1 VEVKVVAADALRRN
15 SFRVGQAQGLAHTR
29 AVRRLASIASG
40 SVRLQR
46 RLRCI
51 IDLTPTTPPPSP
63 HPHAARPSHLI
74 SARCS
79 TRAAH
84 PAQHRQ
90 DDLRILVSPHGA
102 LCVGATDSS
111 SQPPQRQAGA
121 IGGVDDDV
129 PRECNHDPRL
139 TQLLQPRLCRK
150 SLDTYASP
158 PAARR
163 PPSALR
169 RPTLGVIP
177 RHRCTTHPTA
187 NHVLTLASPSS
198 VRWAAPPPSSSPASA
213 PPTVPLRLV
222 SVSRPWVSYA
232 PT

>member
-1 VEVKVVAADALRRN
+1 MGGRAATYTALLAWVYGRRVVEVKVVAVAADARRRN

-150 SLDTYASP
+150 FLDTCASP

-163 PPSALR
+163 QR
-169 RPTLGVIP
+169 GDD
-177 RHRCTTHPTA
+177 
-187 NHVLTLASPSS
+187 
-198 VRWAAPPPSSSPASA
+198 
-213 PPTVPLRLV
+213 PL
-222 SVSRPWVSYA
+222 
-232 PT
+232 